1 MCREDISTFRNGLA
15 GLTPYIPGKPVEEV
29 RRELG
34 LTGRIVRLASNEN
47 PIGPSPKAV
56 AKMKKVLE
64 EINLYPDGGC
74 WELREA
80 LTGKHSLTPGHFIFG
95 NGVDNLIPLVV
106 NTFVNSGDEVI
117 IPAPSFAAYRT
128 STVVAGGIPV
138 EAPLKDFRIDL
149 EYICNAVGPKT
160 KMIFICNPNNPTGTI
175 AYEEDLDRLMSSLPP
190 GVLVVMDE
198 AYYEYVEDSRYPDSL
213 RRLREGGN
221 IIVLRTFSKIFGL
234 AGLRLG
240 YGMTRPEYVAEME
253 KIREP
258 FAANRVVQAG
268 ALEALAD
275 NEHTCRV
282 KDVHMAGKQV
292 ICDGLASLGVFFVPT
307 DANFIFADLGVDMKY
322 LFPELL
328 KKGVIIR
335 PGSPWG
341 YPTFARI
348 TIGTLDENEFF
359 LEQLAETLKLFQQ
372 P

>member
-1 MCREDISTFRNGLA
+1 MCREDIKFFRNGLA
-15 GLTPYIPGKPVEEV
+15 ELTPYIPGKPVEEV

-56 AKMKKVLE
+56 ARMKNVLE

-74 WELREA
+74 YELREA
-80 LTGKHSLTPGHFIFG
+80 LAGKHSLTPRHFILG

-117 IPAPSFAAYRT
+117 IPAPTFAAYRT

-138 EAPLKDFRIDL
+138 EVPLKDFHISVGDI
-149 EYICNAVGPKT
+149 YNAVGPKT
-160 KMIFICNPNNPTGTI
+160 KMIFICSPNNPTGTI
-175 AYEEDLDRLMSSLPP
+175 VYEEDLKNLIDSLPP
-190 GVLVVMDE
+190 EVLVVMDE
-198 AYYEYVEDSRYPDSL
+198 AYYEYVDDPRYPDSIEY
-213 RRLREGGN
+213 LREN
-221 IIVLRTFSKIFGL
+221 ENVVVFRTFSKIYGL

-240 YGMTRPEYVAEME
+240 YGMARPDYVTQME

-275 NEHTCRV
+275 NEFICQV
-282 KDVHMAGKQV
+282 KDVHQKGKQV
-292 ICDGLASLGVFFVPT
+292 ICDGLVSLGINFVPT
-307 DANFIFADLGVDMKY
+307 EANFIFADLGMDMKF

-328 KKGVIIR
+328 KRGVIIR
-335 PGSPWG
+335 PGSLWG
-341 YPTFARI
+341 YNTFARI
-348 TIGTLDENEFF
+348 TIGTPDENQFF
-359 LEQLAETLKLFQQ
+359 LEQLADVWKLFQQ
-372 P
+372 S